1 MAESA
6 RVCDET
12 EKEESGGSGLER
24 PSTGPASFAAVFT
37 TPTHNNTG
45 VAVFDAEAH
54 ELWVCQSADDEEHAF
69 LKLALDLAAPR
80 TIYVSSKASH
90 TLLEALDKIKGAMD
104 HSALASSIRAGGL

>member
-6 RVCDET
+6 RVRDET

-37 TPTHNNTG
+37 TPTGVAG